1 MKIVVPKQRRS
12 KTSWSSQTNS
22 PSKLDINV
30 LLGRRVSDVSKNRFK
45 FIKRTDTSKSYN
57 KPRISSSG
65 TRISRFKVDKT
76 KKKSLKRIINP
87 KSVYKYVRKSSSSTL
102 LSTKTKSLNRILIAK
117 LESNSLYSENLHLI
131 NDLFLFL
138 FEVIF

>member
-45 FIKRTDTSKSYN
+45 FIKRTDTSNSYN